1 MNVRFRGR
9 EGGLSRGWAAQEVVT
24 QRHHSV
30 CVFSRVNFISSS
42 ETAIYV
48 KPVHRWD
55 EQSRSLYHYPQTF
68 VPNLMPVSSM
78 RVRRKLDASVCTHL
92 LVEALEV
99 AGAGLSDSGTSRCR
113 LPAGDAVKHPRTVQ
127 PPLQVRARSAEVRG
141 RQRGQRSAERSEV
154 SREVK
159 GQQRSKVRGQS
170 SEVS

>member
-1 MNVRFRGR
+1 MRTGECPVPWSGGR
-9 EGGLSRGWAAQEVVT
+9 TQPKEGLLKKLVT

-30 CVFSRVNFISSS
+30 CVFSRGNFISSL

-48 KPVHRWD
+48 KPAHRTD
-55 EQSRSLYHYPQTF
+55 GQSRSLYHYPQTF

-78 RVRRKLDASVCTHL
+78 RVRRKLDVSVCTHL

-127 PPLQVRARSAEVRG
+127 PLCRSEPGQQRSEVSREVKDQQ
-141 RQRGQRSAERSEV
+141 RRGQRSAERSKV

-159 GQQRSKVRGQS
+159 G
-170 SEVS
+170 